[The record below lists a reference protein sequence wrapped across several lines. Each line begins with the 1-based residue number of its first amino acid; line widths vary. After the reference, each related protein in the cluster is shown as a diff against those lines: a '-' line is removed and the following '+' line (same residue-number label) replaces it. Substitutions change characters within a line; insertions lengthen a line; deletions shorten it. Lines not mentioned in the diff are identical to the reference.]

1 MPCPSFLSFPS
12 ATSSSHTPA
21 GWPGGGVMPPIRD
34 VLLPWLRPDSSS
46 RRISL
51 SRFLNALYACFRSS
65 SVAISRSPGDLFDMR
80 PYRSGYRGSCTH
92 ENRFAFCLLPFVRSC
107 GDFPPASSPHPTTE
121 PADRSSLVV
130 LLEFCAGILENLQGS
145 PGLRIHGTG
154 RRRLLSKQNWVL
166 APHPR

>member
-51 SRFLNALYACFRSS
+51 RRFLNALYACFRSS
-65 SVAISRSPGDLFDMR
+65 SVAISRSPRNLFNLR
-80 PYRSGYRGSCTH
+80 PHRSGYRGLSAP
-92 ENRFAFCLLPFVRSC
+92 ENRIVRSG
-107 GDFPPASSPHPTTE
+107 GDFPSSPSPDPTTE
-121 PADRSSLVV
+121 PADRSA
-130 LLEFCAGILENLQGS
+130 LLGTRRSARSEVGRGMWATEFPHTLARPRRGCLINL
-145 PGLRIHGTG
+145 
-154 RRRLLSKQNWVL
+154 
-166 APHPR
+166 

>member
-65 SVAISRSPGDLFDMR
+65 SVAISRSPGNLFHMR

-92 ENRFAFCLLPFVRSC
+92 ENRFAFCLLRFVISYII
-107 GDFPPASSPHPTTE
+107 
-121 PADRSSLVV
+121 
-130 LLEFCAGILENLQGS
+130 GILALFGHFS
-145 PGLRIHGTG
+145 TLLGPLV
-154 RRRLLSKQNWVL
+154 RRLGFRPCESC
-166 APHPR
+166 RF

>member
-92 ENRFAFCLLPFVRSC
+92 ENRIVRYC
-107 GDFPPASSPHPTTE
+107 GDFSSSSPPHPTTE

-130 LLEFCAGILENLQGS
+130 LLEFLD
-145 PGLRIHGTG
+145 RIGPPTLWHQRQLIQDPLSRCWTG
-154 RRRLLSKQNWVL
+154 VR
-166 APHPR
+166 